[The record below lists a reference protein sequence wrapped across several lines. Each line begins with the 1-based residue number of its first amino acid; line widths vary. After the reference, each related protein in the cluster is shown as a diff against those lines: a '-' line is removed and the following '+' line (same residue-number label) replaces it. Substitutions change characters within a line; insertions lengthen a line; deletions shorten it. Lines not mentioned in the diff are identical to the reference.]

1 MNYYHSPEYLAW
13 CLERNLDPNSQAV
26 FESYVFREVAE

>member
-1 MNYYHSPEYLAW
+1 MSYNHDPEFLVW

-26 FESYVFREVAE
+26 FESYVFREAAE